1 MDAIMTADY
10 VNRRR
15 YADLRALALT
25 ALIAILLSGCA
36 PLRELVRPTPPGVTG
51 EWAALLED
59 IRAFTRRIGFEE
71 TDNFADLSEEQE
83 AFPVCGYVSRFYLPY
98 SYEDPAIRW
107 VGSVTEQQCRELAGD
122 SDVYF
127 SAVEA
132 LGESATPV
140 TPAMVT
146 GKLDRFL
153 YLVIHEDCHDQFE
166 LPWGIEEALCNLIT
180 YRAME
185 AFAREKYRFY
195 SRENRAIR
203 RYADLQSRL
212 TRTTIAY
219 YEKLATLYARHGR
232 REIPDETLLRE
243 RAAIYREAERALGW
257 KPGELNNVAI
267 ANDMTYSRHYPFL
280 ESVYEALG
288 KDLARIV
295 EFFRRVDERKPTA
308 EAVKKRYRISDGGSA
323 EFIRTYEGAVIE
335 TIRNALAESDT
346 RAGAAD

>member
-1 MDAIMTADY
+1 MTADRR
-10 VNRRR
+10 NRRWR
-15 YADLRALALT
+15 GSRRALAAA
-25 ALIAILLSGCA
+25 ALIAGLLSGCA
-36 PLRELVRPTPPGVTG
+36 ELRELARPTPPGVTG

-71 TDNFADLSEEQE
+71 TDNFADFSSEQE
-83 AFPVCGYVSRFYLPY
+83 AFPVCGFASRFYLPY

-107 VGSVTEQQCRELAGD
+107 VESVSEQECRELAGD
-122 SDVYF
+122 SDVHF

-132 LGESATPV
+132 LGESGTPV

-195 SRENRAIR
+195 SRENRVIR

-212 TRTTIAY
+212 TRTTVAY
-219 YEKLATLYARHGR
+219 YEQLAALYARHER
-232 REIPDETLLRE
+232 REISDETLLRE
-243 RAAIYREAERALGW
+243 RAAIFREAERALGVRQ
-257 KPGELNNVAI
+257 GGLNNVAL

-280 ESVYEALG
+280 ESVHEALG
-288 KDLARIV
+288 NDLKRTV
-295 EFFRRVDERKPTA
+295 GFFREVDQLKPSAA
-308 EAVKKRYRISDGGSA
+308 EVKKRHGIGGEKTV
-323 EFIRTYEGAVIE
+323 EFLRAYEAAVIE
-335 TIRNALAESDT
+335 TIRNALAELKM
-346 RAGAAD
+346 R